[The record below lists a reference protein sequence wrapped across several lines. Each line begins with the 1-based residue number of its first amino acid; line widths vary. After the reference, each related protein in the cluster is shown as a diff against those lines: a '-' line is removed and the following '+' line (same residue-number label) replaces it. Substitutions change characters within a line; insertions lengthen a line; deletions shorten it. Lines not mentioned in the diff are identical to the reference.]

1 MISSSANYAHWA
13 ERGVLSGSSEF
24 RADLARC
31 IDALLLGAGLLI
43 AHQLRFENLTFRP
56 IELVVSLLFV
66 ALFYLSASFMGL
78 YSRSQ
83 GRQIYKTA
91 ALIIYSL
98 LVSVSVL
105 SLLMLLVHDAESFS
119 RIWFFLGSG
128 IGAGLIIT
136 SRVVVLHSLRHG
148 LVRLPAKRV
157 LIIGTG
163 SLASEVCER
172 LQQDPYRSNE
182 IIGLVSND
190 ENDAKYTG
198 DLPLLGSD
206 SEIETILENHRLTGK
221 PIDRVFVALPAS
233 DMEKKLSIVN
243 QLIGT
248 QYHVFV
254 VPDYSLQ
261 MLTGSRSDNV
271 AGLPV
276 IDVSHTQLQGAR
288 SSIKAIIDVILASI
302 ALVLLSPFLLAV
314 AIWIRFDSKGPIFFK
329 QRRYGLG
336 GREFKVYKFRT
347 MSVTEDGDQVL
358 QATKDDVRVTKVG
371 RILRKTSI
379 DELPQ
384 LINVLNSSMSLV
396 GPRPHAVA
404 HNETYKSQIGGYM
417 RRHSVKPGIT
427 GWAQVNGCR
436 GETSTLD
443 QMQRRVDYDREYLQK
458 WSISLDIYIMVLT
471 IKQVLTGSEA
481 Y

>member
-1 MISSSANYAHWA
+1 MNLTSLKSVHWA
-13 ERGVLSGSSEF
+13 DRGVLSGSSEF

-31 IDALLLGAGLLI
+31 MDVLLLGAGLLS
-43 AHQLRFENLTFRP
+43 AHQIRFDNLVFRP
-56 IELVVSLLFV
+56 IESVVSLLFV
-66 ALFYLSASFMGL
+66 ALFYLSASSMGL

-83 GRQIYKTA
+83 GRPIYKTA

-105 SLLMLLVHDAESFS
+105 SLMMLLVHDAESFS
-119 RIWFFLGSG
+119 RIWFFVGSG
-128 IGAGLIIT
+128 IGAGLIIS
-136 SRVVVLHSLRHG
+136 SRIAVLHSLQHG

-163 SLASEVCER
+163 GLASEVCER
-172 LQQDPYRSNE
+172 LLQDPYRSNE
-182 IIGLVSND
+182 IIGFVSSEDRD
-190 ENDAKYTG
+190 EKHIG
-198 DLPLLGSD
+198 DFPLLGSQN
-206 SEIETILENHRLTGK
+206 EIEPILEGYRRSGQ
-221 PIDRVFVALPAS
+221 PIDRIFVALPAS
-233 DMEKKLSIVN
+233 DIEKKLSLVH
-243 QLIGT
+243 QLIDT

-254 VPDYSLQ
+254 VPDYSLK

-288 SSIKAIIDVILASI
+288 SSIKSIIDVILASV
-302 ALVLLSPFLLAV
+302 ALMLFSPFLLAV
-314 AIWIRFDSKGPIFFK
+314 ALWIKSDSTGPVFFK

-358 QATKDDVRVTKVG
+358 QATKNDTRVTKVG

-384 LINVLNSSMSLV
+384 LLNVLNSSMSLV

-404 HNETYKSQIGGYM
+404 HNEAYKSQIGGYM

-443 QMQRRVDYDREYLQK
+443 QMQRRVDYDREYLQN
-458 WSISLDIYIMVLT
+458 WSIGLDAYIILLT
-471 IKQVLTGSEA
+471 VKQVLTGYEA